1 MPLPPPLGVKLL
13 QRPADEPLGKA
24 LGRLRAT
31 VEKARKKQG
40 IQEAPRRCACP
51 RPPPVPNARL
61 EDPRGDGEIIAEDVP
76 NALAWRD
83 GLFLV
88 VDGVGRFRVRVD
100 APSVA
105 TATVAGEAAVG
116 RPLVANAGGVRFCAE
131 DDLDWRWFRGKGEA
145 ALEIAVAGART
156 SPRRRTSARRSWR
169 RRGRTPPR
177 AIPTRVAPRVRRDR
191 PGGDPR
197 ARATARA
204 RARRRHSVH
213 AMVHLPQSAS

>member
-1 MPLPPPLGVKLL
+1 MADEAVADVRFDDGDPAAGLTIEVPLPPPLGVKLL

-31 VEKARKKQG
+31 VEKARKG
-40 IQEAPRRCACP
+40 GDPEAPRRCACP
-51 RPPPVPNARL
+51 RPAPVPNARL

-116 RPLVANAGGVRFCAE
+116 RPLVAVAGGVRFCAE
-131 DDLDWRWFRGKGEA
+131 DDLDWRWFEGRVKPPSRS
-145 ALEIAVAGART
+145 LAGART

-169 RRGRTPPR
+169 RRGRTPVG
-177 AIPTRVAPRVRRDR
+177 AIPSRVAP
-191 PGGDPR
+191 PQGP
-197 ARATARA
+197 ARSARW
-204 RARRRHSVH
+204 
-213 AMVHLPQSAS
+213 

>member
-1 MPLPPPLGVKLL
+1 MADEAVADVRFDDGDPAAGLTIEVPLPPPLGVKLL

-31 VEKARKKQG
+31 VEKARKGKG
-40 IQEAPRRCACP
+40 SKRPPADAPAP
-51 RPPPVPNARL
+51 APPPVPNARL

-116 RPLVANAGGVRFCAE
+116 RPLVAVAGGVRFCAE

-145 ALEIAVAGART
+145 ALEIA
-156 SPRRRTSARRSWR
+156 
-169 RRGRTPPR
+169 RGRAYVPTEADVGATLVAEARANPRR
-177 AIPTRVAPRVRRDR
+177 AIPSRVAP
-191 PGGDPR
+191 PQGP
-197 ARATARA
+197 ARSARW
-204 RARRRHSVH
+204 
-213 AMVHLPQSAS
+213 